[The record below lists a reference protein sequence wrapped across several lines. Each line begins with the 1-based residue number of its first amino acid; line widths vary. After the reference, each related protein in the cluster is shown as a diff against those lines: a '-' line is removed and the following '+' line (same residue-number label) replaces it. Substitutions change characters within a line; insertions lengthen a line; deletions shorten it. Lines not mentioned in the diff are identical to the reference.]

1 MPRTWDPD
9 SVPPDVALQRLLE
22 GNVRFR
28 SGNGRIATLRPDL
41 AEIVQRPFAIVVGC
55 SDSRTPVEILFDQGF
70 GDLFVVRV
78 AGNVASP
85 AVLGSVEFGASQ
97 FGSRLVLVLGHTRCG
112 AVMATLDAVESGYSP
127 ESSHIAMITD
137 LIAPTVIPLFVGPN
151 ALSKEERPKAALRA
165 NAVASANAL
174 TQRSAL
180 LADLVES
187 GRLAVVS
194 AEYALETGEVVIID
208 DGGLLRRD
216 SEEQT

>member
-9 SVPPDVALQRLLE
+9 SVPPELALQRLLL
-22 GNVRFR
+22 GNARFR
-28 SGNGRIATLRPDL
+28 SGQGRIATLRPDL
-41 AEIVQRPFAIVVGC
+41 ADVVQRPFAIVVGC

-85 AVLGSVEFGASQ
+85 AVLGSVEFAASQ

-112 AVMATLDAVESGYSP
+112 AVSATLDAVESGYSP

-151 ALSKEERPKAALRA
+151 ALSKAERPKAALRA

-180 LADLVES
+180 LAELVET

-194 AEYALETGEVVIID
+194 AEYALETGEVSIID
-208 DGGLLRRD
+208 DGGLLGGDR
-216 SEEQT
+216 ELTP